1 MRKKS
6 ILLVSLA
13 LIKKLNFLVF
23 FKPLCCYGCWLLSF
37 KEVYCKLFLQLLG
50 ITGNRAVITKD
61 LLRHLQCMKSRN
73 ESSTRSAAAD
83 FSLIDTCFKE
93 TKTSFRICER
103 SKHRLKNLFL
113 FFCYAIQF
121 KASLIQV
128 NVIL

>member
-1 MRKKS
+1 MRKKP

-93 TKTSFRICER
+93 TKTSFRICVCSALK
-103 SKHRLKNLFL
+103 SK
-113 FFCYAIQF
+113 
-121 KASLIQV
+121 LIKKKKGE
-128 NVIL
+128 LRDS

>member
-13 LIKKLNFLVF
+13 LIKSNFLVF

-103 SKHRLKNLFL
+103 SEHRLKKLL
-113 FFCYAIQF
+113 FFCFAIQF

-128 NVIL
+128 NFML